1 MVKPLIALLF
11 ALAAAGCA
19 GTRSAREGKVA
30 PAVIEV
36 VIKADPQLNQFQKNS
51 HALLLCL
58 YQLKDPDGFRQ
69 LAQDKGGAP
78 RLMECARFDETVV
91 NAGQVV
97 VQPGQELRQIR
108 SRGEGTRYLGIAT
121 GYYSLG
127 KKRVTQLSAISTE
140 NGAAAPT
147 MVRIELGAHEIT
159 DVRVE

>member
-19 GTRSAREGKVA
+19 GTPSAREGKVA

-78 RLMECARFDETVV
+78 RLMECARSWC
-91 NAGQVV
+91 NRGRSCGRYGAGA
-97 VQPGQELRQIR
+97 
-108 SRGEGTRYLGIAT
+108 RGPAT
-121 GYYSLG
+121 
-127 KKRVTQLSAISTE
+127 SA
-140 NGAAAPT
+140 
-147 MVRIELGAHEIT
+147 
-159 DVRVE
+159 